1 MLLTHKAGLSD
12 KSIALTDHFQPVSRP
27 RLTLGIEVVEQPQGG
42 LGLARQ
48 RAVLGQFGEAL
59 AGLGTDQVQAQ
70 RLPLRRSRLYVPHVG
85 WSDLVGE
92 LDAGRAARYKA
103 TDTNG
108 TFAAWVPQQPL
119 FEENVDGIA
128 AHIGDWIFLVGGSKG
143 DGTPV
148 ATVQQGLVAG
158 TVEDPNAILEPWRV
172 SAQTNLPSAR
182 TNASGFTANGV
193 LYIQGGSD
201 GTAPITQTLWTT
213 PDAGGVIP
221 EWHTLAQT
229 DLGVGLEGAAGVVSG
244 SHAFVVGGD
253 TAEGPTAGLARAN
266 LAPQEPFFQLGLMGV
281 VVPALQLQ
289 GETGQQ
295 IGYLNAATVGAVNFI
310 ALIIVGWAFNHQE
323 RVREIVA
330 ALRERRRKR

>member
-1 MLLTHKAGLSD
+1 MPVTELIARLDPPAPTPVRDAAAMLRHRDFLTVCL
-12 KSIALTDHFQPVSRP
+12 I
-27 RLTLGIEVVEQPQGG
+27 VEGADLFPDNWIYVHDPSVRVGRIQNFKNWSPDMVPEPGRSS
-42 LGLARQ
+42 LGLEYFCDE
-48 RAVLGQFGEAL
+48 G
-59 AGLGTDQVQAQ
+59 
-70 RLPLRRSRLYVPHVG
+70 
-85 WSDLVGE
+85 
-92 LDAGRAARYKA
+92 DA
-103 TDTNG
+103 
-108 TFAAWVPQQPL
+108 
-119 FEENVDGIA
+119 
-128 AHIGDWIFLVGGSKG
+128 
-143 DGTPV
+143 
-148 ATVQQGLVAG
+148 
-158 TVEDPNAILEPWRV
+158 
-172 SAQTNLPSAR
+172 
-182 TNASGFTANGV
+182 
-193 LYIQGGSD
+193 
-201 GTAPITQTLWTT
+201 LWTT

-323 RVREIVA
+323 RVREIVT